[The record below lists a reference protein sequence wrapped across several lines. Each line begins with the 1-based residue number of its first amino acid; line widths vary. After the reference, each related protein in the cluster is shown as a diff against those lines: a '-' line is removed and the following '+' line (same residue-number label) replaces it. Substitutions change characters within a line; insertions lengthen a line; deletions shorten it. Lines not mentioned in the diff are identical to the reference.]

1 MTASGLT
8 DEEKRTYY
16 RDGLVEPA
24 WRLTNNMLTSI
35 QQSAERLI
43 AARSDLRPE
52 FIPLPHVPWDDSA
65 EAHEI
70 AAEFLGYAT
79 DPRILD
85 LVESVIG
92 PDIIFW
98 TAALFCKPPG
108 DGMELPWHQDGQYW
122 PIEPPATVTVW
133 IALDAADKHNGSM
146 RYVPGSHKVGYYK
159 HTICDRDD
167 VALNVMLDDPAFD
180 PSGARNATLQPGQ
193 VSVHDVYLVHGS
205 EANRSVRR
213 RSGLTLRYM
222 PSTAHYNRDIP
233 MGVGS
238 TRAPVEFANRP
249 IWLVRG
255 IDRCGK
261 NDFTTGHSNP

>member
-1 MTASGLT
+1 MAGLT
-8 DEEKRTYY
+8 DAEKQTYD
-16 RDGLVEPA
+16 RDGLVEPS
-24 WRLTNNMLTSI
+24 WRLADGTLARMQL
-35 QQSAERLI
+35 SAERLM

-52 FIPLPHVPWDDSA
+52 FIPLPHVPWDESDQA
-65 EAHEI
+65 REI
-70 AAEFLGYAT
+70 AAEFLAYAT

-92 PDIIFW
+92 PDLIFW

-133 IALDAADKHNGSM
+133 IALDAADAGNGSM
-146 RYVPGSHKVGYYK
+146 RYVPGSHKVGYYN
-159 HTICDRDD
+159 HTTSDRDD
-167 VALNVMLDDPAFD
+167 VALNVMVDDPAFD
-180 PSGARNATLQPGQ
+180 HSTSRNVTLQPGQ

-205 EANRSVRR
+205 AANVSDRR

-222 PSTAHYNRDIP
+222 PSTAHYNRELQ
-233 MGVGS
+233 MGAGS

-255 IDRCGK
+255 TDRCGK
-261 NDFTTGHSNP
+261 NDFTTGH